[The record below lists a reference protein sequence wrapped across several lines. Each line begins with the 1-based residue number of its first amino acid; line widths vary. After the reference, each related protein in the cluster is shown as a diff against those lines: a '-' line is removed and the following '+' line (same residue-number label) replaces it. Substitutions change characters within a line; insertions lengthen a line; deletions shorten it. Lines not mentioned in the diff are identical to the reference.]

1 MSVTEGGA
9 DSAEHLAYEVIRR
22 LWPLHRTVVR
32 AVERELAGTGLTAGQ
47 RALLDTLRTHGPR
60 TVPEL
65 ARALDLDRQ
74 PVQRWVNHAADLG
87 FLEAVPNPAHRRSP
101 LIRLTPE
108 GTEVTS
114 ALRQS
119 EAAGLRRVLAGVPA
133 ADVAT
138 ALHVLDRLGEDFRAL
153 ARDEPAHPGLS
164 RTADPPR
171 EPRAP
176 RESRSPREPRTL
188 GETREPREPQTLRAP
203 REPQTLQAPQT
214 SRGPRT
220 ARTSPADRAPH
231 PTAPPPHTGRHGA

>member
-65 ARALDLDRQ
+65 ARALELDRQ
-74 PVQRWVNHAADLG
+74 PVQRWVNHATELG
-87 FLEAVPNPAHRRSP
+87 LLEAVPNPAHRRSP

-108 GTEVTS
+108 GAEVTS
-114 ALRQS
+114 ALQRS

-138 ALHVLDRLGEDFRAL
+138 TLHVLDRLGEDFRAL
-153 ARDEPAHPGLS
+153 ARDDLAHSGPS
-164 RTADPPR
+164 RTAGP
-171 EPRAP
+171 
-176 RESRSPREPRTL
+176 PREPRTL
-188 GETREPREPQTLRAP
+188 QT
-203 REPQTLQAPQT
+203 PQT
-214 SRGPRT
+214 SREPRKT
-220 ARTSPADRAPH
+220 RKARTSPADRAPH
-231 PTAPPPHTGRHGA
+231 PTAAPHTGRHGAEA

>member
-65 ARALDLDRQ
+65 ARALELDRQ
-74 PVQRWVNHAADLG
+74 PVQRWVNHATGLG
-87 FLEAVPNPAHRRSP
+87 LLEAAPNPAHRRSP

-108 GTEVTS
+108 GAEVTS
-114 ALRQS
+114 ALQRS

-153 ARDEPAHPGLS
+153 ARDDEARSGPS
-164 RTADPPR
+164 RTAGPPR
-171 EPRAP
+171 EPR
-176 RESRSPREPRTL
+176 
-188 GETREPREPQTLRAP
+188 
-203 REPQTLQAPQT
+203 TLQAPQT
-214 SRGPRT
+214 SQEPRKT
-220 ARTSPADRAPH
+220 RKTRKSRTSPAERAPH
-231 PTAPPPHTGRHGA
+231 PTAAPHTGRHGAEA